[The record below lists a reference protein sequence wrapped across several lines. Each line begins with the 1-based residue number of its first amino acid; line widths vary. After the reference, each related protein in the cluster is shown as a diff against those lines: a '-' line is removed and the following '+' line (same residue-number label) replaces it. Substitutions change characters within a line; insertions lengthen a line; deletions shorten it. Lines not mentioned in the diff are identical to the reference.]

1 VSWWEITGWALVYL
15 LVAVTAGVLIGK
27 MIAHRDRHCPSRAEK
42 RLTQLKDI
50 ARNRRHPPSP

>member
-1 VSWWEITGWALVYL
+1 VVDRR
-15 LVAVTAGVLIGK
+15 VGVLIGK